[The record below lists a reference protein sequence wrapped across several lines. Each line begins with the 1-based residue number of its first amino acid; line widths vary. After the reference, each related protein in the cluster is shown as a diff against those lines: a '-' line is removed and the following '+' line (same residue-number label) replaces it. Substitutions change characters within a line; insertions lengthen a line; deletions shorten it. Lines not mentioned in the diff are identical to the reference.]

1 MRSRLASLLFAAV
14 SCYTPPAVTIT
25 PLGTG
30 QSYEPTPDSVPIALL
45 VSTPECRYDAVA
57 SITAEG
63 LTSLIT
69 DAAITDTL
77 RARAR
82 SVGGHAIMNFSQGTR
97 NVAPETGPTAGDY
110 RIRAGTAI
118 RFKDPSCNR

>member
-1 MRSRLASLLFAAV
+1 MRIPLVSVLAGAI
-14 SCYTPPAVTIT
+14 SCYTPPSVTIT

-30 QSYEPTPDSVPIALL
+30 QTHAPTPDSVRIALL
-45 VSTPECRYDAVA
+45 VSPPECRYDAVA

-63 LTSLIT
+63 LAFMISDEAL
-69 DAAITDTL
+69 TDTL

-97 NVAPETGPTAGDY
+97 NVAPGSGPTEGEY

-118 RFKDPSCNR
+118 RFKDSGCHR